1 MKIGKINLSF
11 WEIIIVMVVHWVV
24 SSSELKIQELL
35 QPGSPNSPYIS
46 ILFYLFRI
54 TSEVMFK
61 YWKHLAN
68 KENKTNWKVVQLQ
81 DVKFTSL

>member
-35 QPGSPNSPYIS
+35 QPGSPNSLFIS
-46 ILFYLFRI
+46 ILFYLFKI
-54 TSEVMFK
+54 TSELMFK
-61 YWKHLAN
+61 YRKHLAN
-68 KENKTNWKVVQLQ
+68 
-81 DVKFTSL
+81 